1 MTSSYTITLPAGAFA
16 TDGQVSILDA
26 ALADGTP
33 VPFSCQRGECGSCR
47 AQVLAGRYERI
58 VPPTERSYVPAD
70 DELLMCQCR
79 AASDLTLRFPHW
91 TAPAKAPQPLRASV
105 VSRRPLTTDVTELI
119 IEVPGDASFDY
130 QPGQHVRWLL
140 DDGSHRCFSIASL
153 PTAAGPQRLA
163 FHIRRTPAGTF
174 TNQLLPA
181 LTPGDTVTLDGPH
194 GACVWPATGADGI
207 DHLVLLATGTGFA
220 GVFPILMAALDSRSM
235 QRVTLYWG
243 GRTPED
249 CYASGLL
256 NALQGKDGVFRWHPV
271 VSGDVSA
278 DGTHTRY
285 VQDVAAEAGHDWSR
299 TMVYACGNGAMV
311 RAAQARLREMGL
323 PEGRFQSEA
332 FLPAGSTGPVRA
344 SAGQP
349 LHPWERVSER
359 FTLDGIL
366 DARRRSMD
374 AVREIAALMTPG
386 ITTGEAIALADQ
398 HLQRMGAS
406 HNWHPTY
413 IRFGPDSQSPAVQPT
428 DRSRKLGENDIF
440 VVDIGP
446 VWDGYEGDYGDTFV
460 TGADA
465 DQQRCAQAARDVFQ
479 RARLAWLDGLT
490 GQALYDLADVY
501 AHEYG
506 CALVHDIAGHRVSDF
521 PHALYGKHRL
531 ANADFIPG
539 DGIWVLEIQVRDL
552 ASPIGAFY
560 EDVLLRPLTLPPSPP
575 ERLGKVGAGGH
586 TRSAG
591 PAPEPGAAQ
600 A

>member
-1 MTSSYTITLPAGAFA
+1 
-16 TDGQVSILDA
+16 
-26 ALADGTP
+26 
-33 VPFSCQRGECGSCR
+33 
-47 AQVLAGRYERI
+47 
-58 VPPTERSYVPAD
+58 
-70 DELLMCQCR
+70 
-79 AASDLTLRFPHW
+79 
-91 TAPAKAPQPLRASV
+91 
-105 VSRRPLTTDVTELI
+105 
-119 IEVPGDASFDY
+119 
-130 QPGQHVRWLL
+130 
-140 DDGSHRCFSIASL
+140 
-153 PTAAGPQRLA
+153 
-163 FHIRRTPAGTF
+163 
-174 TNQLLPA
+174 
-181 LTPGDTVTLDGPH
+181 
-194 GACVWPATGADGI
+194 
-207 DHLVLLATGTGFA
+207 
-220 GVFPILMAALDSRSM
+220 MAALDSRSM

-278 DGTHTRY
+278 DGSHTRY

-332 FLPAGSTGPVRA
+332 FLPSGSTGPVRA

-428 DRSRKLGENDIF
+428 DRSRTLGENDIF

-479 RARLAWLDGLT
+479 RARLACLCPRIRLRAGARYRGASGIGFSACAVRQAPPGERRLHSRRRHLGAGDPGPRPGLT
-490 GQALYDLADVY
+490 
-501 AHEYG
+501 
-506 CALVHDIAGHRVSDF
+506 HR
-521 PHALYGKHRL
+521 R
-531 ANADFIPG
+531 
-539 DGIWVLEIQVRDL
+539 VLRGR
-552 ASPIGAFY
+552 AAAPPYSA
-560 EDVLLRPLTLPPSPP
+560 PLT
-575 ERLGKVGAGGH
+575 A
-586 TRSAG
+586 
-591 PAPEPGAAQ
+591 
-600 A
+600 

>member
-1 MTSSYTITLPAGAFA
+1 MSPSYTITLPAATFV
-16 TDGQVSILDA
+16 TDGQASILDA
-26 ALADGTP
+26 ALSGGTP

-47 AQVLAGRYERI
+47 AQVLEGEYERI
-58 VPPTERSYVPAD
+58 APPNERAYVPAE

-91 TAPAKAPQPLRASV
+91 NAPAKAPERRLASV
-105 VSRRPLTTDVTELI
+105 VSRRPLTADVTELI
-119 IEVPGDASFDY
+119 VAIQAGETFDHL
-130 QPGQHVRWLL
+130 PGQHVRWLL
-140 DDGSHRCFSIASL
+140 EDGSHRCFSIANA
-153 PTAAGPQRLA
+153 PGAAGPQRLE
-163 FHIRRTPAGTF
+163 FHIRRTPAGSF
-174 TNQLLPA
+174 TNRLLPS
-181 LTPGDTVTLDGPH
+181 LMPGDALSLDGPH
-194 GACVWPATGADGI
+194 GACVWPDTQPEGI
-207 DHLVLLATGTGFA
+207 DHVVLLATGTGFA
-220 GVFPILMAALDSRSM
+220 GVFPILMSAIDSGVQS
-235 QRVTLYWG
+235 VTLYWG
-243 GRTPED
+243 AREAQD

-256 NALQGKDGVFRWHPV
+256 NALQGKGGVFRWRPV
-271 VSGDVSA
+271 LSDDASTMRAGA
-278 DGTHTRY
+278 RY
-285 VQDVAAEAGHDWSR
+285 VQDAAAQADHDWAR
-299 TMVYACGNGAMV
+299 TMLYACGNGEMV
-311 RAAQARLREMGL
+311 RQAQARLRAAGL

-332 FLPAGSTGPVRA
+332 FLP
-344 SAGQP
+344 SAGARQLAAAP
-349 LHPWERVSER
+349 LPAPHPWERVSER

-366 DARRRSMD
+366 QARRRSMD

-386 ITTGEAIALADQ
+386 ITTGDAIALADR
-398 HLQRMGAS
+398 HLRSMGAT

-413 IRFGPDSQSPAVQPT
+413 VRFGADSQSPAVQPT
-428 DRSRKLGENDIF
+428 DRSRPLGEDDIF

-490 GQALYDLADVY
+490 GQALYDLADAY

-552 ASPIGAFY
+552 KLPIGAFY
-560 EDVLLRPLTLPPSPP
+560 EDVLLRPAT
-575 ERLGKVGAGGH
+575 A
-586 TRSAG
+586 
-591 PAPEPGAAQ
+591 
-600 A
+600 